1 MICLSEPGLAMDTY
15 IGFGSE
21 AADWVAGRP
30 GAVLMLLASVPSVFL
45 LRGGRLLK
53 YGGLAIIAGAVTS
66 ILLGLDSIA
75 AAIVVTIA
83 NIILVSAR
91 LPSIQRELTLV
102 EERLESA
109 LSSMHDLETAEQRRQ
124 TYGALHPREP
134 GNTSV
139 LSADSS
145 KNGTN
150 RASRGRRKDL

>member
-1 MICLSEPGLAMDTY
+1 MDTY
-15 IGFGSE
+15 IGFGLE

-45 LRGGRLLK
+45 LRGRRLLK
-53 YGGLAIIAGAVTS
+53 YGGLAIIAGAITS

-83 NIILVSAR
+83 NIILVSAC

-109 LSSMHDLETAEQRRQ
+109 LSSMRDLETAEQRRQ
-124 TYGALHPREP
+124 TYGALHPLEP